1 MSYEDA
7 ERRLIELIL
16 SKPFP
21 KENEVI
27 FSRKEWLDTGF
38 SKYYISKF
46 IEKGLIKRK
55 EPGIFSFKAREALLE
70 KGSSLSDDNQEKCY
84 QICIMMAWPKVDKL
98 SVDSCYKAISILISH
113 KKYDEIFKYI
123 KIIKQTNSTKYVP
136 DAVAIFVLLGYL
148 TEIPENF
155 KSWLDYIRGAKNGNI
170 IKANEDKDS
179 TFNKIRIMISEGL
192 VKEAREA
199 LVNIP
204 EEEKENTS
212 KEIECLTYLI
222 SEAAQVK
229 EEREN
234 MILNLIKQKKYQE
247 LVSELSNIRENCLLS
262 QEEENLLKV
271 AQSIV
276 GVKEKITM
284 PSTKTNKASNIQEA
298 LKVDNCLLAAIYANK
313 EMLNQEENN
322 ENLLYLLLNDLYELK
337 KENTTREDVMSII
350 RNSNNIEDVLL
361 CVRNYLGTDN
371 NQYLSYI
378 QTLIDICQREQKGM
392 GDVREALLQLKKGNF
407 APDVQEYFRKTAFY
421 NNVSQIA
428 LSHQY
433 YNLYTLAVLIN
444 PNLSITM
451 TVVSPPID
459 DFDKSTGE
467 SANSYPT
474 YRTRKPKY
482 DIPESLE
489 EYAKLLHMNLMIKKD
504 IIILPHMTK
513 DRMDELNEII
523 KEKYKDVVTYFIV
536 EGEEKRLVLKYS
548 PYIDDRD
555 FNTAWFNFIPNI
567 MQGNYE
573 TAIKQGLLVSH
584 YNKND
589 KKNESIFAWLGGT
602 YKELGECHLARQYY
616 TLAKSLSKQERYKS
630 EYEYMISRLIEM
642 DSQAQVLETTDL
654 ILSKKDLNTEYC
666 FGLEDAPT
674 IIKMIIGKIDSGMSF
689 DEACAD
695 LSDETK
701 DIITL
706 LIARREFIAGDEV
719 FARYLLKTIE
729 NKKTT
734 EKVLAIYY
742 HILSEI
748 PYYTSQKYNNDFQQ
762 IDNKSLYDLSLVLT
776 REDFKKN

>member
-16 SKPFP
+16 SKPLP

-55 EPGIFSFKAREALLE
+55 EPGIFSFKARETLLE

-84 QICIMMAWPKVDKL
+84 QLCIMMAWPKVDKL
-98 SVDSCYKAISILISH
+98 SVDACYKAISILISH

-148 TEIPENF
+148 IEIPEDF
-155 KSWLDYIRGAKNGNI
+155 KNWLDYIRGAKNGNI
-170 IKANEDKDS
+170 IKANEDKES

-204 EEEKENTS
+204 VEEKENTS
-212 KEIECLTYLI
+212 KEIECLTSLI
-222 SEAAQVK
+222 LKAAQLK
-229 EEREN
+229 EERDN
-234 MILNLIKQKKYQE
+234 MILNLIKQKKYKE

-262 QEEENLLKV
+262 QEEEDLLKV

-276 GVKEKITM
+276 RIQEKITM
-284 PSTKTNKASNIQEA
+284 PSTKPSKASNIQEA
-298 LKVDNCLLAAIYANK
+298 LKADNCLLAAIYANK
-313 EMLNQEENN
+313 EMLNQEEKN

-337 KENTTREDVMSII
+337 KENTNLEDVMSVI

-361 CVRNYLGTDN
+361 CVRNYLSTDN

-378 QTLIDICQREQKGM
+378 RTLIDVCQREQKGM
-392 GDVREALLQLKKGNF
+392 RDVRDALSQLKNGNF
-407 APDVQEYFRKTAFY
+407 APNVQEYFRKAAY
-421 NNVSQIA
+421 NNNVSQIA
-428 LSHQY
+428 LSLQY
-433 YNLYTLAVLIN
+433 YKLYTLAVLIN

-474 YRTRKPKY
+474 YRTRKTKY

-504 IIILPHMTK
+504 IIILPQMTK
-513 DRMDELNEII
+513 DRMNELNEII
-523 KEKYKDVVTYFIV
+523 KEKYNDVATYFIV

-548 PYIDDRD
+548 PNIDQRD
-555 FNTAWFNFIPNI
+555 FSTDWFKFISNI
-567 MQGNYE
+567 MQGDYE

-584 YNKND
+584 CNKYA

-616 TLAKSLSKQERYKS
+616 TLARSLSKQERFKS

-654 ILSKKDLNTEYC
+654 ILSRKDLNTEYC

-674 IIKMIIGKIDSGMSF
+674 IIRTILGKINSGMNF

-695 LSDETK
+695 LPDETK

-706 LIARREFIAGDEV
+706 LIARRAYIAGDED
-719 FARYLLKTIE
+719 FARCLLKTID
-729 NKKTT
+729 NKNTT
-734 EKVLAIYY
+734 DRVMSIYY

>member
-16 SKPFP
+16 SKPLP

-84 QICIMMAWPKVDKL
+84 QICIMLAWPKVDKL

-155 KSWLDYIRGAKNGNI
+155 KSWLDYIREAKRGNI

-212 KEIECLTYLI
+212 KEIECLTSLI
-222 SEAAQVK
+222 PEAAQVK

-271 AQSIV
+271 ARSIV
-276 GVKEKITM
+276 GVKESITM
-284 PSTKTNKASNIQEA
+284 PSTKPNKASNIQEA
-298 LKVDNCLLAAIYANK
+298 LKADNCLLAAIYANK
-313 EMLNQEENN
+313 EMLNQEEKN

-337 KENTTREDVMSII
+337 KENTNIEDVMSII

-361 CVRNYLGTDN
+361 CVRNYLSTDN

-378 QTLIDICQREQKGM
+378 RTLIDVCQREQKGM
-392 GDVREALLQLKKGNF
+392 RDVREALSQLKNGNF
-407 APDVQEYFRKTAFY
+407 APNVQEYFRRAAY
-421 NNVSQIA
+421 NNNVSQIA
-428 LSHQY
+428 LSLQY
-433 YNLYTLAVLIN
+433 YKLYSLAVLIN

-555 FNTAWFNFIPNI
+555 FNTEWFKFISNI
-567 MQGNYE
+567 MQGDYE

-584 YNKND
+584 CNRYA

-654 ILSKKDLNTEYC
+654 ILSKKDLSTEYC

-674 IIKMIIGKIDSGMSF
+674 IIRIIIGKIDSGMSF

-706 LIARREFIAGDEV
+706 LIARREFIAGDED
-719 FARYLLKTIE
+719 FARCLLKTID
-729 NKKTT
+729 NKNTT
-734 EKVLAIYY
+734 DRVMAIYY

-748 PYYTSQKYNNDFQQ
+748 PYYTSQNYNNDFQQ
-762 IDNKSLYDLSLVLT
+762 IDNKSLYDLSLVLK
-776 REDFKKN
+776 REDFNKN